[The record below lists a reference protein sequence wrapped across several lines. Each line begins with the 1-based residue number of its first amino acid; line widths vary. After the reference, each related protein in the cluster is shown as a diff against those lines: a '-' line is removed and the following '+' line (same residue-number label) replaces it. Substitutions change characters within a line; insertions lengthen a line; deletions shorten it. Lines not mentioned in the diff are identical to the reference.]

1 MGVWDTGLNPSAI
14 TEDNTLLSQDRNH
27 SCFFTPSRES
37 MLFNAA
43 IELQKREEENRQLK
57 DSNTRTTIGLWI
69 AALGLILNAI
79 LEFIKLLR

>member
-1 MGVWDTGLNPSAI
+1 
-14 TEDNTLLSQDRNH
+14 
-27 SCFFTPSRES
+27 